1 MGLHYE
7 AVDYN
12 DPLTLL
18 LAAEDE
24 DAECDVLH
32 TMYDAG
38 LSRAKT
44 FERERTE
51 GDLLGASPY
60 ELACQDSLH

>member
-1 MGLHYE
+1 M
-7 AVDYN
+7 
-12 DPLTLL
+12 
-18 LAAEDE
+18 
-24 DAECDVLH
+24 LH
-32 TMYDAG
+32 TTYDAG

>member
-12 DPLTLL
+12 DPLSIL
-18 LAAEDE
+18 LAAEGE
-24 DAECDVLH
+24 DTDDRESFFE
-32 TMYDAG
+32 AG
-38 LSRAKT
+38 LHRAKT

-51 GDLLGASPY
+51 GDLLGASPF